1 MAEVRQDC
9 PLVDGDA
16 CCREEAA
23 VFGLRDEGAHD
34 RDAGRVGG
42 DWVVDGVVGEEGRR
56 VVAHVMGRA
65 SDGPSSGTGEVG
77 RVRMDAK
84 NHLGSPI
91 DFAPIRMGR
100 DEAEETVKAGHGG
113 EGGGD
118 LFAGERT
125 GGGEDA
131 RVYTPPVVE
140 EVAHRDLQFLDLGR
154 GGWGGE
160 VRPGGGLGGP
170 GTIGGGGV
178 EGRGR
183 GGADSI
189 GTKTGK
195 EGGDIARVG

>member
-1 MAEVRQDC
+1 
-9 PLVDGDA
+9 
-16 CCREEAA
+16 
-23 VFGLRDEGAHD
+23 
-34 RDAGRVGG
+34 
-42 DWVVDGVVGEEGRR
+42 
-56 VVAHVMGRA
+56 
-65 SDGPSSGTGEVG
+65 
-77 RVRMDAK
+77 
-84 NHLGSPI
+84 
-91 DFAPIRMGR
+91 MGR

-140 EVAHRDLQFLDLGR
+140 EVANRDLQFLDLGR

-178 EGRGR
+178 DRGEGKRRGGLHWDEDGR
-183 GGADSI
+183 GGGRHSQGRIRI
-189 GTKTGK
+189 GF
-195 EGGDIARVG
+195 

>member
-1 MAEVRQDC
+1 
-9 PLVDGDA
+9 
-16 CCREEAA
+16 
-23 VFGLRDEGAHD
+23 
-34 RDAGRVGG
+34 
-42 DWVVDGVVGEEGRR
+42 
-56 VVAHVMGRA
+56 
-65 SDGPSSGTGEVG
+65 
-77 RVRMDAK
+77 MDAQ
-84 NHLGSPI
+84 NHLGGPI

-100 DEAEETVKAGHGG
+100 NEAEEAAEASYGG
-113 EGGGD
+113 EGGRN
-118 LFAGERT
+118 LFRGESA